1 MNYQNMTLFQKFS
14 VSINNYKDSTYLTQR
29 MFFVL
34 SAKKKPDSNHDRIKL
49 KAFKKSLLAYA
60 WYVRHEEKKLAKRIL
75 DFVKRDCVI
84 GFQDYEGI
92 YIRYSLLTDDHK
104 SQINELTD
112 FLTGAGILDFEPGNV
127 DVDIGFNYDNKKLGL
142 AGTENFYYERKMNY
156 MPATSPEEFIE
167 VIKKIK
173 EMK

>member
-1 MNYQNMTLFQKFS
+1 MNYQIMTLFQKFS
-14 VSINNYKDSTYLTQR
+14 VSISNYKDSTYLTQR

-34 SAKKKPDSNHDRIKL
+34 SAKKKPESKHDKIKL
-49 KAFKKSLLAYA
+49 RAFKKSLLAYA

-104 SQINELTD
+104 SQINDLTE
-112 FLTGAGILDFEPGNV
+112 FWTGASVVDFEPSG
-127 DVDIGFNYDNKKLGL
+127 DVDMGFNYDNKKLGL
-142 AGTENFYYERKMNY
+142 SGTENFYYERKMNY
-156 MPATSPEEFIE
+156 VPATSPEEFIE